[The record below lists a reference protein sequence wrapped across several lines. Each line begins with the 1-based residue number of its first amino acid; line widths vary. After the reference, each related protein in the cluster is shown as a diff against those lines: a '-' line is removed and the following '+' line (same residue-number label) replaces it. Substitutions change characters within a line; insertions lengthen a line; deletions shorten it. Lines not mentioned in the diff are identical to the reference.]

1 MVYFT
6 HQKIKNTGVNYN
18 MKDTKS
24 TTQTERATA
33 TETATRKATIEI
45 DKAIIGDNR
54 IIDGAFRVYCALAM
68 LAGDDKKVSAYLLEL
83 ANIAGKSTGTIR
95 KKLRQL
101 IKCGYITR
109 ILQKSPEI
117 PKMNVASMFI
127 LNDNTDKG
135 QVK

>member
-1 MVYFT
+1 
-6 HQKIKNTGVNYN
+6 

-54 IIDGAFRVYCALAM
+54 ISDGAFRVYCALAM
-68 LAGDDKKVSAYLLEL
+68 LTGDGKKVSAYLLEL

-95 KKLRQL
+95 
-101 IKCGYITR
+101 R

-127 LNDNTDKG
+127 LNYNSTTTQTKG
-135 QVK
+135 R